1 MNATN
6 TKGTDPRAAEA
17 AGAGGGVSGPGGDR
31 RPDGDGQRV
40 LERIVEALARQAAEE
55 YLRGDPGVTSE

>member
-6 TKGTDPRAAEA
+6 TKGTEPRAAEA
-17 AGAGGGVSGPGGDR
+17 AGARGGVAGPGGDR
-31 RPDGDGQRV
+31 RPDDAGQRV

-55 YLRGDPGVTSE
+55 YLRGPKGDE